1 MNENK
6 KLEVVESLPW
16 NTSCKKETNK
26 QKKETNESEIQTIYR
41 RLWIKWDK
49 V

>member
-6 KLEVVESLPW
+6 KLKVVKSLSW
-16 NTSCKKETNK
+16 NTSCKKKRK
-26 QKKETNESEIQTIYR
+26 QETNESEIQIIYR

>member
-6 KLEVVESLPW
+6 KLKVVKSLSW
-16 NTSCKKETNK
+16 NTSCKKKKGK
-26 QKKETNESEIQTIYR
+26 QETNESEIQTIYR